1 MKVSN
6 HQSLSCF
13 NTLAI
18 NAIAPKIIELE
29 SISDLSLVDDVDLKS
44 SYVLGEGSN
53 TLFVDTQ
60 TPVIIKPAF
69 TGIKLNEYEDYTE
82 LEVNAGENW
91 HQLVLSSIDKGLGG
105 LENLALI
112 PGSVGAAPVQNIGAY
127 GVEFSDFCSYVM
139 WFDFTTKQVVK
150 ISNRDCQFGY
160 RDSIF
165 KRSLKDKG
173 LIVSVGLILSK
184 QWQPKL
190 AYAGLDDLDKTSSAK
205 TIMDRVIEVRSA
217 KLPNPSDLANAGSFF
232 KNPVVDSSVLSEL
245 ERKYD
250 NVPNYPISDTEVKLA
265 AAWLIDK
272 SGLKG
277 YRLGDAATHEKQAL
291 VIVNHGNASG
301 KDIVDLASHIKT
313 TVFQRFGVMLEHEV
327 RFIATDGE
335 TSLAQLEREQTND

>member
-29 SISDLSLVDDVDLKS
+29 SLSDLSLVDDVDLKS
-44 SYVLGEGSN
+44 AYVLGEGSN

-69 TGIKLNEYEDYTE
+69 TGIELNEYEEYTE
-82 LEVNAGENW
+82 LEVKAGENW
-91 HQLVLSSIDKGLGG
+91 HQLVLTTIDKGLGG

-127 GVEFSDFCSYVM
+127 GVEFADFCSYVK

-165 KRSLKDKG
+165 KRSLKGKG
-173 LIVSVGLILSK
+173 LIVSVGLLLPK

-190 AYAGLDDLDKTSSAK
+190 TYVGLDDLDKKSSAK
-205 TIMDRVIEVRSA
+205 TIMDRVIDIRSA
-217 KLPNPSDLANAGSFF
+217 KLPNPNHLANAGSFF
-232 KNPVVDSSVLSEL
+232 KNPVVDSSLLNEL

-301 KDIVDLASHIKT
+301 KDIVDLASYIKT
-313 TVFQRFGVMLEHEV
+313 NVFQRFGIMLEHEV

-335 TSLAQLEREQTND
+335 TSLAQLEREQTDD